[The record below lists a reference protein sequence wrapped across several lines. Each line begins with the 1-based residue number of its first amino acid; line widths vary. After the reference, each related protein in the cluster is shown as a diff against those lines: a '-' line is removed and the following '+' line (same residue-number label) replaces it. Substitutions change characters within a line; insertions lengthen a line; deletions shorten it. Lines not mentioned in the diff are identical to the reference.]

1 MVPLEDALTVRF
13 GDINRRLGNLEEG
26 KASRRD
32 VDGLAE
38 DVRELKDEVKSLR
51 RAIIAFCFTVAGS
64 AIVFAFAVVQ
74 LTGTP
79 GGP

>member
-1 MVPLEDALTVRF
+1 MSPEDVATLTVRLGDF
-13 GDINRRLGNLEEG
+13 GRRMENVEKG

-51 RAIIAFCFTVAGS
+51 RAIIAFSFTVAGS

-74 LTGTP
+74 LTGAP
-79 GGP
+79 A

>member
-1 MVPLEDALTVRF
+1 MSPPEDAMTVRLN
-13 GDINRRLGNLEEG
+13 DLYRRVENAEKE

-51 RAIIAFCFTVAGS
+51 RAIVAFSFTVAGS

-74 LTGTP
+74 LTGSP
-79 GGP
+79 

>member
-1 MVPLEDALTVRF
+1 MTPEDALTVRLD
-13 GDINRRLGNLEEG
+13 DIYRRVENMEQG

-51 RAIIAFCFTVAGS
+51 RAIVAFSFTVAGS
-64 AIVFAFAVVQ
+64 AIVFAFAVTQ
-74 LTGTP
+74 LTGSP
-79 GGP
+79 